1 MHNYFFR
8 KLLWLFACASLI
20 LLAACAPAGPV
31 ADLTPT
37 AEAAGPPPGLNIGVD
52 PRMELLAAVQILSDY
67 NQRTNL
73 ITQQSFD
80 YKQEIQ
86 AEFAPYRAHRAVKVF
101 NRMSQR
107 GFSFDAPPAV
117 MLYLTPPPELEVHTP
132 FSDYLLQ
139 RAGGEK
145 RLGELI
151 AALREFAVDTDF
163 MSFYAQNQPFYD
175 QITANVSD
183 LLAGTDDLA
192 ALEAYYG
199 MQEHSYNIV
208 LVPLFHA
215 GGFGPSVARPDGSS
229 DVYSIGGPH
238 AVDEQGLPAF
248 GSQESFRYLIWH
260 EFAHSFVNPQTA
272 LHLDEVNTYAHL
284 LKPIQDEMKKQ
295 AYGDWQT
302 VVNEHIVRAITTRL
316 SYVLV
321 GQEAGDAALAY
332 ETERSFIYLPE
343 LLEQLERYEA
353 NRDTYPT
360 FADFY
365 PELLTAFESAK
376 K

>member
-1 MHNYFFR
+1 M
-8 KLLWLFACASLI
+8 AASLI
-20 LLAACAPAGPV
+20 LLAACAPAGPI

-37 AEAAGPPPGLNIGVD
+37 APAVSPPQGLNISAD
-52 PRMELLAAVQILSDY
+52 PRLELLAVVQVLSDY

-73 ITQQSFD
+73 ITREAFD
-80 YKQEIQ
+80 YKQSIQ
-86 AEFAPYRAHRAVKVF
+86 AEFAPYRSHRAVKIF
-101 NRMSQR
+101 NRMSQK

-117 MLYLTPPPELEVHTP
+117 MLYLTAPPELEVHTP
-132 FSDYLLQ
+132 FTDYLLE

-145 RLGELI
+145 RLGEFI
-151 AALREFAVDTDF
+151 AALREFAVETDF
-163 MSFYAQNQPFYD
+163 MSFYANNQPFYE
-175 QITANVSD
+175 QISANVSG
-183 LLAGTDDLA
+183 LLAGTDDLQ

-215 GGFGPSVARPDGSS
+215 GGFGPSVARPDGKS

-238 AVDEQGLPAF
+238 GVDEQGLPAF
-248 GSQESFRYLIWH
+248 GSQEGFRYLIWH

-272 LHLDEVNTYAHL
+272 LHLDEVNAYAQL

-316 SYVLV
+316 SYLLV
-321 GQEAGDAALAY
+321 GQEAGDTALAD
-332 ETERSFIYLPE
+332 ETERSFIYLPA
-343 LLEQLERYEA
+343 LLEQLERI
-353 NRDTYPT
+353 NH
-360 FADFY
+360 
-365 PELLTAFESAK
+365 
-376 K
+376 